1 MKVFI
6 TGLGSDL
13 GTNIARLLEQKSEVT
28 ELAGIDMYPPRRY
41 LARTKFF
48 MTHYDDSERIAH
60 VIKHFS
66 PDVIIHFGVYE
77 PGARLGEMRG
87 KAATHASVSGVI
99 HAAQQIMN
107 EHDVRVITR
116 SSVVAYGFR
125 EPERAKDE
133 TTPLSPDTFFGK
145 MCRDVEEE
153 LLSHL
158 TNVTIIRTA
167 PEISAH
173 VPHPL
178 ARLLKLPAIPIQ
190 ARLPFAH
197 DIGFPIIASRDVTEL
212 FVRAAMAAPDYIARH
227 RVLHGATS
235 SNATMSMAAQEGKRI
250 PIFVTGMNMGIIKR
264 MAYLAG
270 APITEHVEMFIRR
283 GMIIDSTSTR
293 MHLGITS
300 QDSPSEILRH
310 LYHPTE
316 NMFAQVA
323 IPEMEK

>member
-13 GTNIARLLEQKSEVT
+13 GTNIARLLEKNAEVT
-28 ELAGIDMYPPRRY
+28 ELAGLDMFPPRRY

-48 MTHYDDSERIAH
+48 MTHYDDSERIAE
-60 VIKHFS
+60 VIKHFA
-66 PDVIIHFGVYE
+66 PDVIINFGVYE
-77 PGARLGEMRG
+77 PGARLGEVRA
-87 KAATHASVSGVI
+87 KIATHANVSGII
-99 HAAQQIMN
+99 HAAQQLMN
-107 EHDVRVITR
+107 NSDVRVITR
-116 SSVVAYGFR
+116 SSVIAYGFR

-133 TTPLSPDTFFGK
+133 TTPLSPDTFYGEL
-145 MCRDVEEE
+145 CRDVEEQ

-158 TNVTIIRTA
+158 DDVTIIRTA

-178 ARLLKLPAIPIQ
+178 ARLLKLPVIPVQ

-197 DIGFPIIASRDVTEL
+197 DIGFPLIASRDAVDL
-212 FVRAAMAAPDYIARH
+212 FVRATLATPDLSTRH

-235 SNATMSMAAQEGKRI
+235 SNATMLMAAQEGRRV
-250 PIFVTGMNMGIIKR
+250 PLFVTGFNMAVVKQ

-270 APITEHVEMFIRR
+270 APITEHVEMLIRR
-283 GMIIDSTSTR
+283 GMIVDSTSTR
-293 MHLGITS
+293 MHLGVTS
-300 QDSPSEILRH
+300 QDSPSEILRY

-316 NMFAQVA
+316 ATFAPLAVS
-323 IPEMEK
+323 EMEK

>member
-13 GTNIARLLEQKSEVT
+13 GTNIARQLEQKSDDI
-28 ELAGIDMYPPRRY
+28 ELAGIDLFPPRRY

-48 MTHYDDSERIAH
+48 MAHHDDSERIAE

-66 PDVIIHFGVYE
+66 PDVIINFGVYE
-77 PGARLGEMRG
+77 PGARLGAMRA
-87 KAATHASVSGVI
+87 KAATHASVSGII

-125 EPERAKDE
+125 EPDRAKDE
-133 TTPLSPDTFFGK
+133 TTPLSPDTFYGE

-158 TNVTIIRTA
+158 TNITIIRTA

-178 ARLLKLPAIPIQ
+178 ARLLLMPAIPIQ
-190 ARLPFAH
+190 ARLPFTR
-197 DIGFPIIASRDVTEL
+197 DIGYPIIASRDATDL
-212 FVRAAMAAPDYIARH
+212 FVRATLAPDEESSRF
-227 RVLHGATS
+227 RVLHAATS
-235 SNATMSMAAQEGKRI
+235 SNATMVMAAHEGKRI
-250 PIFVTGMNMGIIKR
+250 PIFVTGFNMALVKQL
-264 MAYLAG
+264 AYLAG
-270 APITEHVEMFIRR
+270 APIAEHVEMLIRR
-283 GMIIDSTSTR
+283 GMIVDSTSTR
-293 MHLGITS
+293 MFLGITS
-300 QDSPSEILRH
+300 QDSPAEILAY

-316 NMFAQVA
+316 NAFAPLPVS
-323 IPEMEK
+323 EMPK